1 MNKFSN
7 DLINNFPEYL
17 FNEINQKKISARHSG
32 KDIIDL
38 GYGNPDLPTHDK
50 VVEKLIE
57 TAKIK
62 KNHKYSVSK
71 GIYGLREAISRKYE
85 NNYQVNL
92 DPNFNVVNTI
102 GSKEGLTHLLMS
114 VLNPGDKV
122 VVQDPSY
129 PIHHF
134 APLIARAETIKINC
148 LNESD
153 FLTELVQTLK
163 KTKIKLLLISFPHN
177 PTTLTVDQVFY
188 DNLIELAE
196 KYNFLIVNDF
206 AYSDIYFG
214 GNKPP
219 SLLSSDKSLSHSI
232 ELYSLTKGFSMAGW
246 RVGFAVGNKDAISSV
261 TKLKSYI
268 DYGTFQPIQIASTV
282 ALNELEEYPFELSSV
297 YKERRELIVE
307 NLEDLNFSVQE
318 SSATMFVWAKLPE
331 KFRND
336 SLKFSLELLE
346 KSNVAISPGVGFGGI
361 KVNWL
366 MPTSGNEKAFKVN
379 VIVVDIDGLPK
390 DEIVTTA
397 VQGPSLVS
405 GTGALR

>member
-7 DLINNFPEYL
+7 ELINNFPEYL

-318 SSATMFVWAKLPE
+318 STATMFVWAKLPE

-346 KSNVAISPGVGFGGI
+346 KSNVAISPGVGFGKYGEGYIRIALVENKQRIRQAMKNI
-361 KVNWL
+361 K
-366 MPTSGNEKAFKVN
+366 A
-379 VIVVDIDGLPK
+379 
-390 DEIVTTA
+390 
-397 VQGPSLVS
+397 
-405 GTGALR
+405 AL

>member
-7 DLINNFPEYL
+7 ELINNFPEYL

-318 SSATMFVWAKLPE
+318 STATMFVWAKLPE

-346 KSNVAISPGVGFGGI
+346 KSNVAVSPGVGFGKYGEGYIRIALVENKQRIRQAMKNI
-361 KVNWL
+361 K
-366 MPTSGNEKAFKVN
+366 A
-379 VIVVDIDGLPK
+379 
-390 DEIVTTA
+390 
-397 VQGPSLVS
+397 
-405 GTGALR
+405 AL

>member
-7 DLINNFPEYL
+7 ELINNFPEYL

-38 GYGNPDLPTHDK
+38 GYGNPDLPTHEK

-57 TAKIK
+57 SARIK

-71 GIYGLREAISRKYE
+71 GIYGLREAISKKYDS
-85 NNYQVNL
+85 NYQVSL
-92 DPNFNVVNTI
+92 DPNLNVVNTI

-153 FLTELVQTLK
+153 FLTELVQILK
-163 KTKIKLLLISFPHN
+163 KSKIKLLLISFPHN

-188 DNLIELAE
+188 DNLVELAE

-214 GNKPP
+214 ENKPP
-219 SLLSSDKSLSHSI
+219 SLLSSDKSLNHSI

-246 RVGFAVGNKDAISSV
+246 RVGFAVGNKDAISSL

-282 ALNELEEYPFELSSV
+282 ALNELGEYPFELSSV

-307 NLEDLNFSVQE
+307 TLKDLDFNVQE
-318 SSATMFVWAKLPE
+318 SKATMFVWAKLPE

-336 SLKFSLELLE
+336 SLTFSLELLD
-346 KSNVAISPGVGFGGI
+346 KSNVAISPGVGFGRYGEGHIRIALVENKQRIRQAMKNI
-361 KVNWL
+361 K
-366 MPTSGNEKAFKVN
+366 A
-379 VIVVDIDGLPK
+379 
-390 DEIVTTA
+390 
-397 VQGPSLVS
+397 
-405 GTGALR
+405 AL

>member
-206 AYSDIYFG
+206 AYSDIYFD

-318 SSATMFVWAKLPE
+318 STATMFVWAKLPE

-346 KSNVAISPGVGFGGI
+346 KSNVAISPGVGFGKYGEGYIRIALVENKQRIRQAMKNI
-361 KVNWL
+361 K
-366 MPTSGNEKAFKVN
+366 A
-379 VIVVDIDGLPK
+379 
-390 DEIVTTA
+390 
-397 VQGPSLVS
+397 
-405 GTGALR
+405 AL

>member
-7 DLINNFPEYL
+7 ELINNFPEYL

-38 GYGNPDLPTHDK
+38 GYGNPDLPTHEK

-57 TAKIK
+57 SARIK

-71 GIYGLREAISRKYE
+71 GIYGLREAISKKYD
-85 NNYQVNL
+85 NNYQVSI
-92 DPNFNVVNTI
+92 DPNLNVVNTI

-153 FLTELVQTLK
+153 FLTELVQILK

-188 DNLIELAE
+188 DNLVELAE

-214 GNKPP
+214 ENKPP
-219 SLLSSDKSLSHSI
+219 SLLSSDKSLNHSV

-246 RVGFAVGNKDAISSV
+246 RVGFAVGNKDAIS
-261 TKLKSYI
+261 
-268 DYGTFQPIQIASTV
+268 
-282 ALNELEEYPFELSSV
+282 
-297 YKERRELIVE
+297 
-307 NLEDLNFSVQE
+307 
-318 SSATMFVWAKLPE
+318 
-331 KFRND
+331 
-336 SLKFSLELLE
+336 
-346 KSNVAISPGVGFGGI
+346 
-361 KVNWL
+361 
-366 MPTSGNEKAFKVN
+366 
-379 VIVVDIDGLPK
+379 
-390 DEIVTTA
+390 
-397 VQGPSLVS
+397 
-405 GTGALR
+405 

>member
-1 MNKFSN
+1 MNKYSN
-7 DLINNFPEYL
+7 ELINNFPEYL
-17 FNEINQKKISARHSG
+17 FNEINQKKIAARHSG

-57 TAKIK
+57 TAKLK

-71 GIYGLREAISRKYE
+71 GIFGLREAIAIKYE
-85 NNYQVNL
+85 KNYQVNL
-92 DPNFNVVNTI
+92 DANSNVVNTI

-134 APLIARAETIKINC
+134 APLIARAETIKVNC
-148 LNESD
+148 LDKSA
-153 FLTELVQTLK
+153 FLTELNDILK

-177 PTTLTVDQVFY
+177 PTTLTVDQIFY
-188 DNLIELAE
+188 DSLVELAE

-206 AYSDIYFG
+206 AYSDIYFE

-219 SLLSSDKSLSHSI
+219 SLLSSDKNLQHCV
-232 ELYSLTKGFSMAGW
+232 ELYSLTKGYSMAGW
-246 RVGFAVGNKDAISSV
+246 RVGFAVGNSDAVAAV

-282 ALNELEEYPFELSSV
+282 ALKELDEYPFELSTV
-297 YKERRELIVE
+297 YKERRELVVE
-307 NLEDLNFSVQE
+307 HLEDLDFIVQE
-318 SSATMFVWAKLPE
+318 SDATMFVWAKLPE
-331 KFRND
+331 KFDKD
-336 SLKFSLELLE
+336 SLKFSLDILE
-346 KSNVAISPGVGFGGI
+346 KSNVAVSPGVGFGKFGEGYIRIALVENKQRIRQAMKNI
-361 KVNWL
+361 K
-366 MPTSGNEKAFKVN
+366 A
-379 VIVVDIDGLPK
+379 
-390 DEIVTTA
+390 
-397 VQGPSLVS
+397 
-405 GTGALR
+405 AL

>member
-7 DLINNFPEYL
+7 ELINNFPEYL

-153 FLTELVQTLK
+153 FLTDLVQTLK

-318 SSATMFVWAKLPE
+318 STATMFVWAKLPE

-346 KSNVAISPGVGFGGI
+346 KSNVAISPGVGFGKYGEGYIRIALVENKQRIRQAMKNI
-361 KVNWL
+361 K
-366 MPTSGNEKAFKVN
+366 A
-379 VIVVDIDGLPK
+379 
-390 DEIVTTA
+390 
-397 VQGPSLVS
+397 
-405 GTGALR
+405 AL

>member
-282 ALNELEEYPFELSSV
+282 ALNELGEYPFELSSV
-297 YKERRELIVE
+297 YNERRELIVK

-318 SSATMFVWAKLPE
+318 SKATMFVWAKLPE

-346 KSNVAISPGVGFGGI
+346 KSNVAISPGVGFGKYGEGYIRIALVENKQRIRQAMKNI
-361 KVNWL
+361 K
-366 MPTSGNEKAFKVN
+366 
-379 VIVVDIDGLPK
+379 
-390 DEIVTTA
+390 A
-397 VQGPSLVS
+397 VL
-405 GTGALR
+405 